1 MRNRWQ
7 VAGWLSLSAA
17 AFLAAACG
25 PMSSS
30 GSGSSL
36 GSPSSTKAATSNLA
50 GTLKTA
56 KTSAGTILT
65 SAGGYA
71 LYYYSVDK
79 PGSGKSAC
87 TGGCATAWPPLTAS
101 VKAPAGVTLPG
112 PLGTITLSGG
122 KKQVTI
128 KGYPIYTYAGDH
140 SPGQISGNGAQG
152 EWHLVMISGSSS
164 DTATV
169 VLKTAKTSAG
179 TILTSAGGYA
189 LYYYSVDKPGSGKSA
204 CTGSCATAWP
214 ALTGTVVAPAGV
226 TLPGPIGTITLAN
239 GTKQVTIKGYPIYTY
254 AGDHSPGQISGNGAE
269 GQWHV
274 IKVSGAAASST
285 ATSAAT
291 SGSGGSSGGGGGG
304 YGY

>member
-25 PMSSS
+25 PGTSSS
-30 GSGSSL
+30 GSNYSL
-36 GSPSSTKAATSNLA
+36 GSSSSSKAATSSSKLA

-65 SAGGYA
+65 SAGGFA

-87 TGGCATAWPPLTAS
+87 TGGCATAWPALTAS
-101 VKAPAGVTLPG
+101 VKAPSGVTLPG

-140 SPGQISGNGAQG
+140 SPGQISGNGAEG
-152 EWHLVMISGSSS
+152 E
-164 DTATV
+164 
-169 VLKTAKTSAG
+169 
-179 TILTSAGGYA
+179 
-189 LYYYSVDKPGSGKSA
+189 
-204 CTGSCATAWP
+204 
-214 ALTGTVVAPAGV
+214 
-226 TLPGPIGTITLAN
+226 
-239 GTKQVTIKGYPIYTY
+239 
-254 AGDHSPGQISGNGAE
+254 
-269 GQWHV
+269 WHV
-274 IKVSGAAASST
+274 IKVSGGAAASST

-291 SGSGGSSGGGGGG
+291 SAGSTGGAGG